1 MIRKAPISMIM
12 TENVITLKKND
23 SLEKAEHLFK
33 KHHIRHIPVVT
44 DNVVV
49 GMLSQTDL
57 LRLSFTDFSNDVDGD
72 TDALVYN
79 MFTIKQ
85 VMKSN
90 IVTVSPSKTI
100 KEVAE
105 ILSTKEFHALPV
117 VDNNKLVG
125 IITTT
130 DLIKY
135 LLKQF

>member
-1 MIRKAPISMIM
+1 MIRKSPISMIM
-12 TENVITLKKND
+12 TEHVITLKKND

-90 IVTVSPSKTI
+90 IVTVPSSKSI